1 MKERALA
8 LFLLALFLFL
18 FPVSLVFPN
27 PLGPWELPP
36 LYLYLYGSWG
46 LVVLLAYLLFRRP

>member
-18 FPVSLVFPN
+18 FPVSLVFPA
-27 PLGPWELPP
+27 PLGPQGLPP
-36 LYLYLYGSWG
+36 LYLYLYVSWG

>member
-1 MKERALA
+1 MKERSFA

-18 FPVSLVFPN
+18 FPVSLVVPS
-27 PLGPWELPP
+27 PLGPWGLPP

-46 LVVLLAYLLFRRP
+46 LVVLLALLLFHRP